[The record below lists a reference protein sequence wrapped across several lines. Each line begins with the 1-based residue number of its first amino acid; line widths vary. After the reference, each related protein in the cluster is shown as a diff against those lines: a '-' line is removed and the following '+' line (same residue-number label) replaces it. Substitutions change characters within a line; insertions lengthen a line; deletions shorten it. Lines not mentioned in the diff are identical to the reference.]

1 MRQETRLFTTILC
14 SIVIIILL
22 SVNPVF
28 CYPVTFTD
36 DSGKSI
42 VVTKKPSR
50 VVSLVPGI
58 TEIIF
63 RIGAGNA
70 VKAVTYYDTYPPET
84 VHKTIVGGFFS
95 PSTKAIGALDPD
107 VIFVS
112 SLHKKIRET
121 FGSGKCQII
130 NLGANSVSD
139 IYRNIDLLGRIFDRQ
154 KEAST
159 IIDEI
164 KSELQVIAKKTAA
177 IPQSRRKRVVRL
189 MGRDQVMTPGD
200 DSFQNEYI
208 RLAGGIS
215 PQLNKK
221 GNIVPVTKEEWIK
234 FNPQIIYGCGG
245 DRKTAERF
253 FNQPGWK
260 DADAVKNGKIFY
272 FPCDLTCRASTRA
285 GHFVASLSS
294 IIYDDEFFEK
304 DTHVFDDHIFKT
316 RHLDLDLDY
325 IKDTRIAYST
335 IDDFVNKT
343 LIIDFKEPLSI
354 ISTLEGERKGVT
366 SVGNHYSPPPCWGL
380 THKLGFR
387 EARSHIYTVVG
398 KANNTASFLFTGADM
413 DNLAIKRKRFNEMEV
428 YALVT
433 AGVQSNALKTSS
445 DEGRFYE
452 SGTINII
459 LLPNTRLTPRA
470 MTRAIISATEAKT
483 AALQD
488 LDIRSS
494 YTPLIHQATGT
505 GTDNI
510 IVVEGK
516 GTKIDNAG
524 GHTKMGELIGKA
536 VYNAVREA
544 VYRQNGIIAGRNIF
558 HRLKERK
565 ISISGLISMGECECN
580 AGRYDLIG
588 NFEEILLQPRYSGF
602 VESAFTVS
610 DDYERGL
617 INDLASFE
625 SLCNNVAEEI
635 AGEKIENMIDFIADK
650 DIPCVLRIAL
660 NGLLN
665 GLYYRTR

>member
-1 MRQETRLFTTILC
+1 
-14 SIVIIILL
+14 
-22 SVNPVF
+22 
-28 CYPVTFTD
+28 
-36 DSGKSI
+36 
-42 VVTKKPSR
+42 
-50 VVSLVPGI
+50 VPGI

-63 RIGAGNA
+63 KIGAGDA

-84 VHKTIVGGFFS
+84 VRKAVVGGFFS
-95 PSTKAIGALDPD
+95 PSTKAIRTLDPD

-112 SLHKKIRET
+112 SLHKKIRKI
-121 FGSGKCQII
+121 FGNKKCQLI
-130 NLGANSVSD
+130 NISSKSVSD
-139 IYRNIDLLGRIFDRQ
+139 IYRNINLLGRIFNRQ
-154 KEAST
+154 KEASR

-164 KSELQVIAKKTAA
+164 KSELQVIAKKTAG
-177 IPQSRRKRVVRL
+177 IPQSERKRVVRL
-189 MGRDQVMTPGD
+189 MGRDRVMTPGD

-245 DRKTAERF
+245 DKKTAGRF

-260 DADAVKNGKIFY
+260 DVDAVKNGKIFY
-272 FPCDLTCRASTRA
+272 LPCELTCRASTRA
-285 GHFVASLSS
+285 GHFVSSLSS
-294 IIYDDEFFEK
+294 IIYEDEFFEK
-304 DTHVFDDHIFKT
+304 DAHVFDDHIFKI
-316 RHLDLDLDY
+316 RHLDLNLDY

-343 LIIDFKEPLSI
+343 LIIDFKEPLSVV
-354 ISTLEGERKGVT
+354 STLEGERKGVS

-380 THKLGFR
+380 THKLGFKK
-387 EARSHIYTVVG
+387 ARSHIYTVVG
-398 KANNTASFLFTGADM
+398 KANNTASFLFTGVDM
-413 DNLAIKRKRFNEMEV
+413 DNLAIKRKQFKEMEV

-433 AGVQSNALKTSS
+433 AGVQSNALRTSVE
-445 DEGRFYE
+445 EGGFYE
-452 SGTINII
+452 PGTINII
-459 LLPNTRLTPRA
+459 LLSNMRLTPRA
-470 MTRAIISATEAKT
+470 MTRAVMSATEAKT

-505 GTDNI
+505 ETDNV

-516 GTKIDNAG
+516 GTNIDNAG

-536 VYNAVREA
+536 VYDAVQEA
-544 VYRQNGIIAGRNIF
+544 VYRQSGIIAGRNIF

-580 AGRYDLIG
+580 AGRYDLVG
-588 NFEEILLQPRYSGF
+588 NFEEMLLQPRYVGF
-602 VESAFTVS
+602 IESAFTVS

-625 SLCNNVAEEI
+625 SLCNNLTEEI
-635 AGEKIENMIDFIADK
+635 AGGKIENMIDFIADK

-665 GLYYRTR
+665 GIYYRRR

>member
-1 MRQETRLFTTILC
+1 M
-14 SIVIIILL
+14 
-22 SVNPVF
+22 
-28 CYPVTFTD
+28 
-36 DSGKSI
+36 
-42 VVTKKPSR
+42 
-50 VVSLVPGI
+50 PGI

-63 RIGAGNA
+63 KIGAGDA

-112 SLHKKIRET
+112 SLHKKIRES
-121 FGSGKCQII
+121 FGNKKCQLI
-130 NLGANSVSD
+130 NISSKSVSG
-139 IYRNIDLLGRIFDRQ
+139 IYRNIDLLGRIFNRQ

-164 KSELQVIAKKTAA
+164 KSELQVIAKKTVG
-177 IPQSRRKRVVRL
+177 IPQSQRKRVVRL
-189 MGRDQVMTPGD
+189 MGRNRVMTPGD

-208 RLAGGIS
+208 RLAGGI
-215 PQLNKK
+215 PPELNKN
-221 GNIVPVTKEEWIK
+221 GNIVPVTKEEWVK

-245 DRKTAERF
+245 DRKTAGRF

-260 DADAVKNGKIFY
+260 DVDAVKNGKIFY

-294 IIYDDEFFEK
+294 IIYEDEFFEK
-304 DTHVFDDHIFKT
+304 DTHVFNDHIFKT
-316 RHLDLDLDY
+316 RRIDLDVDY
-325 IKDTRIAYST
+325 IKDTRIAYSR
-335 IDDFVNKT
+335 ISDFVNKT
-343 LIIDFKEPLSI
+343 LIIDFTEPLSVV
-354 ISTLEGERKGVT
+354 STLEGERRVVT
-366 SVGNHYSPPPCWGL
+366 SVGNHYLPPPCWGL

-387 EARSHIYTVVG
+387 KARSHIYSVVG

-413 DNLAIKRKRFNEMEV
+413 DNLAIKRKRFQEMEV

-433 AGVQSNALKTSS
+433 AGVQSNALKASS
-445 DEGRFYE
+445 DEGKFYE
-452 SGTINII
+452 PGTINII

-510 IVVEGK
+510 IVVEGT

-536 VYNAVREA
+536 VYDAVREA

-580 AGRYDLIG
+580 AGKYDLVG

-602 VESAFTVS
+602 IESAFTVS

-625 SLCNNVAEEI
+625 SLCNNVTEEV
-635 AGEKIENMIDFIADK
+635 AGGKIENMIDFIADK
-650 DIPCVLRIAL
+650 DIPRVLRIAL